1 MKTWRMGSGET
12 MWACGSCNM
21 PEHKD
26 VIVDMN
32 GKEWVVHLHGGYTLR
47 DRDGN
52 THSYIRDREPWFI
65 LAGWFNEY
73 ANVGSDA
80 SASSPI
86 ASTDGRRGAGEE

>member
-1 MKTWRMGSGET
+1 MKTWKMGSSET

-32 GKEWVVHLHGGYTLR
+32 GKEWVVHVHGGYTLR
-47 DRDGN
+47 DREGN
-52 THSYIRDREPWFI
+52 VHNYIRDREPWFI

-73 ANVGSDA
+73 ANATGER
-80 SASSPI
+80 PE
-86 ASTDGRRGAGEE
+86 TGAEGE